1 MMVLYQHVFW
11 WWPDLVPLDIRNS
24 VRRQHNVH
32 DVVDQPVF
40 QNSVTHLLKRIC
52 HRNRN
57 SAESWLWFLS
67 PWLSWDWG
75 RRWLQSTK
83 ASDCCQWWCRT
94 RSTEQWTFQSENI
107 GNIKVDNIH
116 LVTMSIWNH
125 DWSDRLQAVDN
136 QPVDLVEQLVAR
148 LPCKTVNYRARQS
161 IIMINSNK
169 GSLRHFSSSTESI
182 CLFTQPFK
190 SEFDSVS
197 PCMTPTTHTRYN
209 CTHANLSRNKH
220 STKLAS
226 LLPVYCQKFDLL
238 PVCHETSRGRAW
250 GSRCW
255 ASPRGCCCTPPSQG
269 YIRRRRRRSTIA

>member
-40 QNSVTHLLKRIC
+40 QNSVTHLFKRIC

-197 PCMTPTTHTRYN
+197 PSKQHSFNSHQIQFHPRQPLQKQ
-209 CTHANLSRNKH
+209 ALNKVG
-220 STKLAS
+220 LFVAC
-226 LLPVYCQKFDLL
+226 LLPKKMIYCLFATRHLEVEPEVLDAEL
-238 PVCHETSRGRAW
+238 PPVDVVVLHLVGV
-250 GSRCW
+250 
-255 ASPRGCCCTPPSQG
+255 
-269 YIRRRRRRSTIA
+269 